1 LLVPEE
7 KIRPRYQRLWD
18 RVCQAMVAADATH
31 VYDSS
36 PHTRPLIVA
45 QLTSGIRGAVH
56 LPGSNGTVAAPPAGM
71 RTASP

>member
-1 LLVPEE
+1 MPEE

-45 QLTSGIRGAVH
+45 QLTSGIRGAVPTYRALTAPWPR
-56 LPGSNGTVAAPPAGM
+56 LPPG
-71 RTASP
+71 